1 MPRTVYD
8 EEFVNGV
15 LIRRTARV
23 MSDIEIELTDAPQ
36 KLRSAYRALRNW
48 KIDADDIVDNG
59 VDAAND
65 IEDVTF
71 VGGLVVATKLL
82 TGFTSYNYS

>member
-1 MPRTVYD
+1 MNTIDV
-8 EEFVNGV
+8 E
-15 LIRRTARV
+15 
-23 MSDIEIELTDAPQ
+23 DAIDVE
-36 KLRSAYRALRNW
+36 NVEDVEDTEDG
-48 KIDADDIVDNG
+48 IDADDIVDNG